1 LPAVIVVNNG
11 LGDLFN
17 AARAKPGD
25 LRLASAGPASG
36 FHIAFEK
43 LKRAANVD
51 MTFIPY
57 PGSTPAITALLGAHV
72 TSGISEYPAATEQ
85 LKAGG
90 LLALAT
96 RATLHSDQGLQ
107 SVRWPGLAARD

>member
-17 AARAKPGD
+17 APHATPSD
-25 LRLASAGPASG
+25 LTLASAGPASG

-57 PGSTPAITALLGAHV
+57 PGSAPAI
-72 TSGISEYPAATEQ
+72 SM
-85 LKAGG
+85 
-90 LLALAT
+90 
-96 RATLHSDQGLQ
+96 
-107 SVRWPGLAARD
+107 W